1 MKEKYAEELYQAL
14 KNLLEAIPIIAGD
27 NRHDKLTLRIYEA
40 DKLIRDIKKDEYEE
54 RLKPCPFCGGKA
66 VLLDAFHGSSKV
78 WHVVC
83 SACMASSLYNEL
95 EVTVIDYWN
104 KRAETSYSDGRSGND

>member
-14 KNLLEAIPIIAGD
+14 KNMLEAIPIIAGD

-40 DKLIRDIKKDEYEE
+40 DKLIKE
-54 RLKPCPFCGGKA
+54 A

-104 KRAETSYSDGRSGND
+104 KRVETSYSDGRPEND